1 MVICRVKIF
10 QLNTLI
16 FREMEHIIWN
26 SEISA
31 ELRADRAYFTFPLFV
46 WFLNSV
52 CLNEAYKKA
61 ATAVGNAY
69 HGIQRRK
76 KFLWNW

>member
-1 MVICRVKIF
+1 LKHFHRNYRLQQERILITNPDPLFIFMLMAICRVKIF

-46 WFLNSV
+46 
-52 CLNEAYKKA
+52 
-61 ATAVGNAY
+61 
-69 HGIQRRK
+69 
-76 KFLWNW
+76 